1 MRRLQY
7 WRHMIHPVIEQ
18 FIKNQEMIRVFFKK
32 KKPQQTLLEGNKI
45 YLNLNL
51 LYLINR
57 STLIKNL
64 FFLFLVMKIHCFKV

>member
-64 FFLFLVMKIHCFKV
+64 FSFFGYENSLL